1 MKITKSLQKANSI
14 LQGLDLPLIKK
25 TDAVDIKRIIFPY
38 IAKNADE
45 IANFIVSETKFYLQQ
60 FCYYINDYPNL
71 NASSDIDNLHNYL
84 IEQILIKRYRKKLLK
99 YRDNDPKE
107 TARIQKLL
115 NEAFS
120 RMQKYESNLFVR
132 RKDRGDV
139 NTEKDVFDELSEKTS
154 YSKDQDDI
162 TDAIKEWKKQKS
174 NG

>member
-1 MKITKSLQKANSI
+1 M
-14 LQGLDLPLIKK
+14 LQGLDLPLMKEKDEIDIKK
-25 TDAVDIKRIIFPY
+25 IIFPY

-45 IANFIVSETKFYLQQ
+45 IADFIISETKFYLRQ

-84 IEQILIKRYRKKLLK
+84 VEQILIKRYRKKLLK

-115 NEAFS
+115 NEAFA

-139 NTEKDVFDELSEKTS
+139 NTEKDIFDELSEKINPL
-154 YSKDQDDI
+154 KEQDDVE
-162 TDAIKEWKKQKS
+162 DAIKEWKKQRI